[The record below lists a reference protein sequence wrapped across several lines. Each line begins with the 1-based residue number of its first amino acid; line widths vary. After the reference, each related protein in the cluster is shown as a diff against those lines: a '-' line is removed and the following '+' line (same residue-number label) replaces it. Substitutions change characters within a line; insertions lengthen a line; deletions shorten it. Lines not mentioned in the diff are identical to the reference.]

1 MVYIYIFLCCAVE
14 ITVYSSTIKFMK
26 LVNQGFILHVSSKP
40 PMSCSGQVMLCIINL
55 CLLRQMLWYTKSLV
69 QTVTTL
75 FVYHESSALLS
86 ISCCCL
92 SRNIGC
98 LLRYQCL
105 LLYVKEEFVK
115 RKYMKADMFVNEC
128 IWFSF
133 SVHVCKYR
141 KTSPSS

>member
-1 MVYIYIFLCCAVE
+1 
-14 ITVYSSTIKFMK
+14 MK

-55 CLLRQMLWYTKSLV
+55 CLLRQMLRYTKSLV

-105 LLYVKEEFVK
+105 LLYVKQEFVK

-128 IWFSF
+128 I
-133 SVHVCKYR
+133 
-141 KTSPSS
+141 